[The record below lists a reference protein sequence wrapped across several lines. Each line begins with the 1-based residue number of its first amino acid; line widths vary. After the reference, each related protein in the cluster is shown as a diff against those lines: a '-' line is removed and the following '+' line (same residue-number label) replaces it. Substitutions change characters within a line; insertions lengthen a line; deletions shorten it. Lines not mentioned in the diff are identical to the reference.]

1 MNVSV
6 KFLNPRHVDCGE
18 AGGAAAAMQAVG
30 CFRLA
35 KQRDGGDCKERKAA
49 EGPIF
54 VVGSV
59 NSGSIAIGG
68 GGKSSRCRHFYC
80 LG

>member
-1 MNVSV
+1 MNVSI

-35 KQRDGGDCKERKAA
+35 KQRDGDCKERKAA

-59 NSGSIAIGG
+59 NSGSIVIGG
-68 GGKSSRCRHFYC
+68 GGKSSRCRHF
-80 LG
+80 